1 MRRCSSRW
9 LPCLLA
15 LVASVPALAQ
25 DRIFDIVPPA
35 GNEVQMVDG
44 YTVLRQLGKQYG
56 AVLTYMPESETT
68 AWIPVAV
75 LNTSGGRLKVGT
87 KGVSARSGETGLKVW
102 STTGLIRLAK
112 EGSISEPSATVEEAA
127 PSGTPV
133 LAENDAP
140 VAPRE
145 PDKIGPFE
153 PSQQS
158 QTQTQGT
165 TFSRPI
171 RSNAQQKERDLAAAR
186 VTALRDRLFR
196 DQTIDAREVGRGDVR
211 ISLPPRRRD
220 GQPTEFVLTLDF
232 GGEAMD
238 VTYRERVPR

>member
-1 MRRCSSRW
+1 MRPRFSCL

-35 GNEVQMVDG
+35 GKEVQMVDG
-44 YTVLRQLGKQYG
+44 YTVLRQAGSQYG
-56 AVLTYMPESETT
+56 AVLTYMPESEST

-87 KGVSARSGETGLKVW
+87 RGVSARSGKTELKVW

-112 EGSISEPSATVEEAA
+112 EGSIRAPSGMVEAGA
-127 PSGTPV
+127 PSGTPA
-133 LAENDAP
+133 LAQNDAP

-145 PDKIGPFE
+145 AETIGPLQPGE
-153 PSQQS
+153 QS
-158 QTQTQGT
+158 QTLGT
-165 TFSRPI
+165 TNNRAS
-171 RSNAQQKERDLAAAR
+171 RSNAQEKEHDLAVAQ
-186 VTALRDRLFR
+186 VTALRNRLFR
-196 DQTIDAREVGRGDVR
+196 DQAIDAREVGRGDVR
-211 ISLPPRRRD
+211 INLPPRRSD
-220 GQPTEFVLTLDF
+220 GQPTEFVLTLNF

-238 VTYRERVPR
+238 VTYRERVTR